1 MSEPTPVRGNP
12 WTKERV
18 NREIRYHS
26 EISLAL
32 TSQRTALESALIP
45 VTAYILVACVECY
58 RRHPEMIE
66 AIGSV
71 TSPEELGRAGHRFAT
86 QIDNVH
92 LWALPNF
99 TLIGRKVLATAGMID
114 WAEDERRMAV
124 VFDFWDRAARA
135 YRFDDASR
143 QAWDADGV
151 ATPYR
156 AHVEAVRAQCR
167 PVDNGRLA
175 RVTRLN
181 ALLTSYLFLLWF
193 DTRSGYQDTGPYVLD
208 DGRVLLLR
216 AFNGL
221 GPSHFPWSAAVAS
234 DMPHSEVL
242 AAFVLDGVDLH
253 VTDFGTSVTNP
264 EDYLSRVVE
273 FALFDV
279 SSGVPEPID
288 DDGIDMLAAA
298 AKAAQRRLYRTI
310 AAMERRAKIDAGA
323 YVYFTFLR
331 PFAELAGVDLDWTVP
346 RDSMD
351 LYPLLELI
359 EGGMPGGVEEET
371 VDTYYPVV
379 P

>member
-1 MSEPTPVRGNP
+1 MSATASE
-12 WTKERV
+12 WSKERV

-45 VTAYILVACVECY
+45 VTAYILIACVECY
-58 RRHPEMIE
+58 RRYPEMIE
-66 AIGSV
+66 EITRAS
-71 TSPEELGRAGHRFAT
+71 TPEDLGRAGHRFAT

-92 LWALPNF
+92 LWSVPNF
-99 TLIGRKVLATAGMID
+99 TLIGRKVLATAGMVD
-114 WAEDERRMAV
+114 WEEDERRMGI

-135 YRFDDASR
+135 YRFDDGSR
-143 QAWDADGV
+143 QAWDAGGE

-156 AHVEAVRAQCR
+156 AQVADLVAECR
-167 PVDNGRLA
+167 PVDDGRLA

-193 DTRSGYQDTGPYVLD
+193 DTRSGYQDTGPYRLD
-208 DGRVLLLR
+208 DGRVVLLR

-234 DMPHSEVL
+234 DIPNADVL
-242 AAFVLDGVDLH
+242 AAFVLDGVDFE
-253 VTDFGTSVTNP
+253 VTDFGTSVTRP
-264 EDYLSRVVE
+264 EDYLAHVVE

-279 SSGVPEPID
+279 SSGTPVPIS
-288 DDGIDMLAAA
+288 DDGLDALAAA

-310 AAMERRAKIDAGA
+310 AAMERRAKIDSGA

-331 PFAELAGVDLDWTVP
+331 PFAELAGVELDWTVP
-346 RDSMD
+346 RDSTD

-359 EGGMPGGVEEET
+359 DGAAPGDMAAET
-371 VDTYYPVV
+371 VETYYPLI